1 MLLAL
6 LLKTLLWDPK
16 TINANPPKPIP
27 AYQTWLFWLGVAV
40 LIMVALT
47 FVPVTAAPLS
57 LTTVWFPVLL
67 PELYILKHL
76 LMGGGGGGSSY
87 SDTYYS
93 PSPSPYSPYYTP
105 STSTMSAGSSAS
117 PFVTPEFSPGSSP
130 IQTLGGIG
138 SAVSPRK
145 PMLTLGAGGGSP
157 YSPM

>member
-27 AYQTWLFWLGVAV
+27 EYQTWLFWLGVAV

-76 LMGGGGGGSSY
+76 LMGGGGGNSY

-105 STSTMSAGSSAS
+105 SASTMSAS
-117 PFVTPEFSPGSSP
+117 PDFFTPEFSPGSSP
-130 IQTLGGIG
+130 IKTLGGIG
-138 SAVSPRK
+138 SAVSPMK
-145 PMLTLGAGGGSP
+145 PILTLGAGGGSA